1 MIKEY
6 RDKIAE
12 GGCSQLEVTLIGI
25 ILVLVGVVIGM
36 IIAPVR
42 FGVYGSFNGNQGS
55 LTAPEKVTL
64 GKKDKEEEEED

>member
-36 IIAPVR
+36 IIAPIR

-55 LTAPEKVTL
+55 LTAPEKESL
-64 GKKDKEEEEED
+64 GGKKDNDEDD

>member
-1 MIKEY
+1 MLKEY

-25 ILVLVGVVIGM
+25 ILVLVGIVIGM

-42 FGVYGSFNGNQGS
+42 LGVYGSFNGNQGS
-55 LTAPEKVTL
+55 LTTPEKVTL